1 MEWATDLRLF
11 RMKSIRSKL
20 LLTFISLICSL
31 VVIGLIINHF
41 FLEPYYIHQ
50 KTLILKNSS
59 QEFKSLYTNKRKNGL
74 VSYVDTLEKSHDLSI
89 EVLSIDGVT
98 RYSSLNAD
106 NKEKIISLFNQPSHL
121 LKPDVSTSRI
131 ELFRRKLTKEQF
143 YVTETTLKSFDLEFL
158 LVASKLDNQNLLI
171 IRTPKLAIRESVG
184 IYNYF
189 LIYIGLALLVVGT
202 MFALVMA
209 RSFAKPILQLNTMAN
224 DMTKQSFSKKWRSKR
239 KDELGQ
245 LGHSMNDLS
254 GILSRFIKELN
265 VKNETLTNQLEEKVQ
280 FEKKRRLF
288 ISNVSHEL
296 KTPITIIQSYTEGL
310 QVGVN
315 NTEEEKQEY
324 LEIIMDE
331 ANKMEKMVYDLLN
344 LSKIQNSKVD
354 LLIEHVDFI
363 QLLNEIIKLYTPQ
376 FVEHQI
382 TFEFEKSSNEL
393 RIKTD
398 RAKVQQILNNYLN
411 NALYHVN
418 EHKMIKMKVIEKEKS
433 LFVSVYN
440 SGKQI
445 PENEM
450 EVIWESFYRADSAR
464 NREKGNVGLGLSI
477 VKELSILL
485 NGNIGVKNEENGVVF
500 WLELPIA

>member
-20 LLTFISLICSL
+20 LLTFISLIISL
-31 VVIGLIINHF
+31 VGIGVLINHF
-41 FLEPYYIHQ
+41 FLEPFYVHQ
-50 KTLILKNSS
+50 KTLILKNTSL
-59 QEFKSLYTNKRKNGL
+59 EFKLLYKNKDKKL
-74 VSYVDTLEKSHDLSI
+74 VSYVDNLEKSHDVFI
-89 EVLSIDGVT
+89 EVRSTDGVS

-106 NKEKIISLFNQPSHL
+106 DKAKLISLFDKPSYSI
-121 LKPDVSTSRI
+121 KPNVSSNGI
-131 ELFRRKLTKEQF
+131 DHIKEQLNKEPF
-143 YVTETTLKSFDLEFL
+143 YVTETTLKSIDLEFL
-158 LVASKLDNQNLLI
+158 LVASKLDDQNLLL
-171 IRTPKLAIRESVG
+171 IRTPISAIRESVG

-189 LIYIGLALLVVGT
+189 LIYIGLALLCVGT
-202 MFALVMA
+202 VIALILA
-209 RSFAKPILQLNTMAN
+209 RSFTKPILQLNTMAKQI
-224 DMTKQSFSKKWRSKR
+224 TKLTFSKKWSSKR

-245 LGHSMNDLS
+245 LGHSMNELS

-265 VKNETLTNQLEEKVQ
+265 GKNETLTNQLEEKVL

-315 NTEEEKQEY
+315 NTDEEKQEY
-324 LEIIMDE
+324 LAIIMDE
-331 ANKMEKMVYDLLN
+331 ANKMERMVHDLLK
-344 LSKIQNSKVD
+344 LSKMQNSKVE
-354 LLIEHVDFI
+354 LIIEQVDFI
-363 QLLNEIIKLYTPQ
+363 CLLNDMIRLYSPQ

-382 TFEFEKSSNEL
+382 SFEFEKISNEL
-393 RIKTD
+393 RIMTD
-398 RAKVQQILNNYLN
+398 RGKVQQILANYLN

-418 EHKMIKMKVIEKEKS
+418 EQKMIKMKLIEKENS
-433 LFVSVYN
+433 VFVSIYN
-440 SGKQI
+440 SGIQI

-450 EVIWESFYRADSAR
+450 EAIWESFYRGDRAR

-485 NGNIGVKNEENGVVF
+485 NGNVGVKNEESGVVF
-500 WLELPIA
+500 WLELPKT